1 MSVASP
7 KPKNHRGTGLF
18 LKRWLRR
25 PLRIGAVAP
34 SGAALSRAMA
44 KTALDL
50 PGARNGI
57 VVELGAG
64 TGSFTSALLEEGL
77 DRQHLVSLE
86 RDPELIAWLQRHF
99 PGLRVLPGDAARL
112 PELLAAIGV
121 REAQAVI
128 SGLPLLSMP
137 RTIVR
142 AIVGGA
148 FSVLS
153 PQGAFIQFTYG
164 PTSPVPRQILD
175 ELGLEAR
182 NGQRIWRNV
191 PPAVVWTFRRR
202 A

>member
-1 MSVASP
+1 MSVPSP
-7 KPKNHRGTGLF
+7 KPNNHRGTGLF

-34 SGAALSRAMA
+34 SGVALSRAMA
-44 KTALDL
+44 KAALEL

-64 TGSFTSALLEEGL
+64 TGSFTSALLDEGL
-77 DRQHLVSLE
+77 DRRHLISLE
-86 RDPELIAWLQRHF
+86 RDPELVAWLQRHF
-99 PGLRVLPGDAARL
+99 PGLRVVAGDAARL
-112 PELLAAIGV
+112 PELLSAIGI
-121 REAQAVI
+121 RQAQAVI

-137 RTIVR
+137 RPVVR

-148 FSVLS
+148 FSVLA

-164 PTSPVPRQILD
+164 PTSPVPRQIID